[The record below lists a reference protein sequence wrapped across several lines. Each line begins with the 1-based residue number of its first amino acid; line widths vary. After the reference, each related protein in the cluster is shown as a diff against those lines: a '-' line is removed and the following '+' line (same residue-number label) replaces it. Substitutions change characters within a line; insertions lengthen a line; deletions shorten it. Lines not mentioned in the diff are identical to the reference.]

1 MTPSIKVSCFN
12 LQARKEGRPFRAAP
26 SSDLRA
32 GLAVHLLGPSV
43 GNFLTCSSTWERRC
57 CIAFPSSRR
66 YFGSG
71 GHFWLTME
79 VALLGAHRR
88 VG

>member
-1 MTPSIKVSCFN
+1 MTPSIKVACFN

-57 CIAFPSSRR
+57 WRR
-66 YFGSG
+66 SIYPWP
-71 GHFWLTME
+71 HPP
-79 VALLGAHRR
+79 ALLWLRR
-88 VG
+88 S